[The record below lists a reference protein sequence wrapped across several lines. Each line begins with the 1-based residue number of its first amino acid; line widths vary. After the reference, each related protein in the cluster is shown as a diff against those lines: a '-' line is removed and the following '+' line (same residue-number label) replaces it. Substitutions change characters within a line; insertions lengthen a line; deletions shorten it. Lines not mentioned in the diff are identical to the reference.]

1 MSDMLEKIK
10 SYRIIDSHGHMGP
23 YKMFYVTPGQNAAS
37 MVRVMDLCGI
47 ERVCVSHHASL
58 EVDPAYGNTI
68 VGKAIRESNGRVM
81 GYACINP
88 YHQEQIIPELERCFD
103 KLGFSAIKFH
113 SSLIDSPAD
122 TWRYDLVYQFA
133 NERRIT
139 IMAHNFPENAVMA
152 KICEKYPDAFFVQAH
167 YGINWDGI
175 NVPACFELVK
185 QAPNFFVDSAG
196 SQVNKGILEKTVELV
211 GAENVLFGTDFT
223 FFDPR
228 PQVGNHVYSKIPEE
242 SKRLILRENFMRL
255 MSFRRI

>member
-1 MSDMLEKIK
+1 MADMLETIK
-10 SYRIIDSHGHMGP
+10 RYRIIDSHGHMGP
-23 YKMFYVTPGQNAAS
+23 YKLFYVPRQTAAS
-37 MVRVMDLCGI
+37 MMRVMDLCGI

-58 EVDPAYGNTI
+58 EVDPIYGNTI
-68 VGKAIRESNGRVM
+68 VGQAIRESNGRVM

-88 YHQEQIIPELERCFD
+88 YHQEKIIPELERCFD

-139 IMAHNFPENAVMA
+139 IMAHNFPDVPVMA
-152 KICEKYPDAFFVQAH
+152 KVCEKYPDAFFVQAH

-175 NVPACFELVK
+175 NVPSFFELAK
-185 QAPNFFVDSAG
+185 QTPNFFIDSAG
-196 SQVNKGILEKTVELV
+196 STVTNGILEKTVSLI
-211 GAENVLFGTDFT
+211 GAGNLLFGTDFS

-228 PQVGNHVYSKIPEE
+228 PQVGNHVFSKLSEE
-242 SKRLILRENFMRL
+242 EKHLVLRENFARL
-255 MSFRRI
+255 MSFRRS